1 MASNP
6 GSTNGGTPSSG
17 EPYTFPSFGNFGPPY
32 VATLSLPGLT
42 IGLPVWL
49 FPTPVIP
56 NPPNVSV
63 APNTLDVNTPPTHQP
78 HVDFSPSS
86 PIKSPSIS
94 PSSPSESSKASSQ
107 VDQKKKKRKEKKKK
121 SPKRTKAPTTSDV
134 GSKKPVTVNST
145 GSVDEINKIK
155 RKNPKPKFPCSL
167 CKGDH
172 FLRDCPG
179 LTQVLEMWSSTSS
192 ASVGHVDD
200 TPSTSD
206 VQVGKKK
213 KTVKFPCML
222 CKGNHYSHLC
232 PRMDEASSLL
242 EKLQLPK
249 GYRKLSSDPSLVDGL
264 VNPVP
269 SPVSPVDQVVNLVSS
284 SIEPQTQVADPV
296 PSSISP
302 ALHQKSDTKVVDPTL
317 PFDTKADPFP
327 PDPILPLENET
338 QVVDPVS
345 PSVDPIPPL
354 RNVKVTD
361 PVPSS
366 VSPTLPLK
374 SAKVV
379 DPVSPSV
386 DPIPPLRNVKVTDP
400 VPSSVSP
407 TLPLKS
413 AKVVYPSPPLVD
425 PIQSS
430 VDPTLLLESKPD
442 TAHVFL
448 VNTDSTM
455 PGGIP
460 PPPVEPPPSTE
471 AILFDWGALTGPRL
485 PSHIPF
491 QITVQVRGRD
501 VPQTLIDEGAS
512 VSILSSVAWYALG
525 CPQLAP
531 VTQNLLAFNRRTSQ
545 PLGILPQ
552 FPVTLGGKTVF
563 IDVMVVRDPLD
574 FSLLL
579 GRDYVY
585 AMKALV
591 STLFRVISFPHDGR
605 IVTIDQLSFI
615 GPDWVTSLSGSYMQ
629 TVSPPPHVN
638 YVALSPMTST
648 SDDLDPVVDMVI
660 SSVGLLEP
668 DLLTPVTT
676 LDMCSFQSDSLP
688 SDEDLLEAMT
698 EFCPLTW
705 YPSRALSS
713 WKKKS

>member
-6 GSTNGGTPSSG
+6 GSTNGGTPSSE

-63 APNTLDVNTPPTHQP
+63 SPNTLDANTPPTHQP
-78 HVDFSPSS
+78 HVDFLPSS
-86 PIKSPSIS
+86 SIKSPSIS

-121 SPKRTKAPTTSDV
+121 SLKRTKAPTTSDV

-172 FLRDCPG
+172 FLRDCPS

-206 VQVGKKK
+206 VKVGKKK
-213 KTVKFPCML
+213 KTVKFPYML
-222 CKGNHYSHLC
+222 CKGNNYSHLC

-242 EKLQLPK
+242 EKLQFPK
-249 GYRKLSSDPSLVDGL
+249 GYRKLSSDLSLVDGL

-269 SPVSPVDQVVNLVSS
+269 PLVSPVHQVVNLVSS
-284 SIEPQTQVADPV
+284 SIEPRTQVADPV

-302 ALHQKSDTKVVDPTL
+302 ALHQKSDTKVVDLFPSLVDPTL
-317 PFDTKADPFP
+317 PLESDTKAVDPFP
-327 PDPILPLENET
+327 PIDPILPLDNET
-338 QVVDPVS
+338 QVVDSVLPSIDPTPPLKSAKVVDPVS
-345 PSVDPIPPL
+345 PSIDPIPPL
-354 RNVKVTD
+354 RNFKVTD

-374 SAKVV
+374 SAQ
-379 DPVSPSV
+379 
-386 DPIPPLRNVKVTDP
+386 
-400 VPSSVSP
+400 
-407 TLPLKS
+407 
-413 AKVVYPSPPLVD
+413 VVYPSPPLVN

-430 VDPTLLLESKPD
+430 IDPTLPLESKPD
-442 TAHVFL
+442 TSHVFL
-448 VNTDSTM
+448 IDTDSIM

-460 PPPVEPPPSTE
+460 PSPTKSPPSNE

-485 PSHIPF
+485 PSHIPLH
-491 QITVQVRGRD
+491 ITIQVHGRD
-501 VPQTLIDEGAS
+501 IPQTLIDEGAS
-512 VSILSSVAWYALG
+512 VSILSNVPWYALG
-525 CPQLAP
+525 CPHLAL

-552 FPVTLGGKTVF
+552 FLVTLGGKTIF
-563 IDVMVVRDPLD
+563 IDVMVVRDPLY

-585 AMKALV
+585 AMKSFV
-591 STLFRVISFPHDGR
+591 STLFCVISFPHDGR

-615 GPDWVTSLSGSYMQ
+615 GPNWVTSLSGSYMQ
-629 TVSPPPHVN
+629 TISPLPHVN
-638 YVALSPMTST
+638 YVVLSPMTST

-676 LDMCSFQSDSLP
+676 LDMCSFQRDYLP

-713 WKKKS
+713 WKP